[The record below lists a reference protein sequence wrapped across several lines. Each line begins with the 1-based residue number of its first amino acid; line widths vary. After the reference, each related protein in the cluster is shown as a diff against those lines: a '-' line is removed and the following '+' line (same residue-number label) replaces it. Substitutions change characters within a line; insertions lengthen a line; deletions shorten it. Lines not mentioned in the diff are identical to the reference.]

1 VTGRDAVCCSPPSPA
16 LPTHS
21 TYTPGDATVCPASA
35 TGRLPTRQA
44 PQYLGTKHWSV
55 PSMPALGP
63 WRTVP
68 RRRQSTLP
76 CPPPSARLRENHS
89 GPSNDKHTT
98 REGLVR
104 WHTTRER
111 GRTEREKPPSSLPPE
126 ARFLFLSHPSQP
138 QGLAG
143 VSVSV
148 VLRARRHTL
157 DTTTKSEEDK
167 SSAPTTAP
175 SRQAGEPDRPDES
188 QLPTLTPTQTLC
200 FFDGPG
206 ASSKQ
211 ASKQHV
217 AGSTFPTDRQ
227 PDRLTAPARASVHVP
242 PISCCWTQHPAAT
255 LRLSVRDTRQDKQ
268 ARANGTDG
276 RLKIRTV
283 ICKKKKKKKSSLA
296 CTLTRLVVSTWPLLA
311 RLRFDRHRRLRARAP
326 AAWPH
331 DTPLS
336 SSALGGQP
344 GSSLL
349 LWAI

>member
-1 VTGRDAVCCSPPSPA
+1 
-16 LPTHS
+16 
-21 TYTPGDATVCPASA
+21 
-35 TGRLPTRQA
+35 
-44 PQYLGTKHWSV
+44 
-55 PSMPALGP
+55 MPALGP

-111 GRTEREKPPSSLPPE
+111 GRTEREKTPSSLPPE

-283 ICKKKKKKKSSLA
+283 ICPKKK
-296 CTLTRLVVSTWPLLA
+296 A
-311 RLRFDRHRRLRARAP
+311 RSHA
-326 AAWPH
+326 H
-331 DTPLS
+331 
-336 SSALGGQP
+336 
-344 GSSLL
+344 
-349 LWAI
+349 